1 MPTYW
6 NYFED
11 GHVVER
17 GYPTRPMAADEMQ
30 QLGEFRKQ
38 WEQFKPQV
46 RSTFKLILL
55 EMSSFIFHGTIPNII
70 CFQFRLYIKG
80 DVAAMP
86 PIPAVPC
93 FCREPCLGNAIGN
106 TLV

>member
-1 MPTYW
+1 MQWTILLTIAAFLCA
-6 NYFED
+6 FELAMAQADGYKCSYDD

-38 WEQFKPQV
+38 WEQFKP
-46 RSTFKLILL
+46 
-55 EMSSFIFHGTIPNII
+55 
-70 CFQFRLYIKG
+70 QFRLYIKG